1 MHSEEQILWS
11 CKVSPAPQRSYDNLH
26 QLRCCSAFLVMGLIY
41 SWLVR
46 VPLKLSQHSVGVNL
60 SLDAFGA
67 LSR

>member
-1 MHSEEQILWS
+1 MHTEEQILWL
-11 CKVSPAPQRSYDNLH
+11 CKVSPAPQRSCDNLH

-46 VPLKLSQHSVGVNL
+46 VPVELFQRCMGVNL

-67 LSR
+67 VWR

>member
-1 MHSEEQILWS
+1 MHSEEQILRL
-11 CKVSPAPQRSYDNLH
+11 CKGYPAPQRSCDNLH

-46 VPLKLSQHSVGVNL
+46 VPVELLWHCVGVNL

-67 LSR
+67 VRR